1 MLCGTGRRWSGEA
14 TVYHRRT
21 AMFGVLVLLAGA
33 LVSTAGARSANADP
47 RPAGVGPAP
56 VSRWLFDEGSGQT
69 AADSMGAHPA
79 TLVGNAGW
87 TAGIQGSSALSTDGA
102 GDYVD
107 AGATVLDTAQSFTAN
122 AWVRLDR
129 VSGYQTV
136 VSIDG
141 NQVSGF
147 YLQFRDDTRR
157 FAFVKLPAD
166 VAAGAPA
173 FPSATFDPV
182 VGQWYQLTGVFDA
195 AAQTLSLYVNGQ
207 LQGTTP
213 APATWVAGG
222 HLVIGRG
229 RFGGNLVDYVD
240 GGIDDVRVYANALT
254 PAEVAQLAT
263 NGSWRF
269 DEGAGTTAADDSLSN
284 HHGTLTGGATWTAG
298 VVGATAVDFDGATGF
313 VDMPAPVVDTSQSF
327 SVAAWVRVDSPD
339 GFRTAV
345 SVDGESVSGF
355 FLQRRNDGRFA
366 FTVIG
371 SDAPGPGV
379 VAGSAFTAR
388 TGQWYHLVGVY
399 DRVAGTVSLY
409 VNGSFQQA
417 VPHATPW
424 RAAGHFTVGRARF
437 NGSTVDF
444 WDGAVDDVRTFPFPI
459 DAGSAAALA
468 TSGLWHLD
476 EGSGTVA
483 RNASPDAAP
492 ATLRGSGA
500 TWTAGAAGQAVA
512 LDGTSDVVVEDRPA
526 LDIGTDSA
534 SLAAWVR
541 TTSPLFQPVVG
552 KGAAGSGDP
561 GYRIAVDG
569 GRVVARIGGG
579 AARLEVSTVA
589 ASTADGEWHSVA
601 FVLDRG
607 AQRLRL
613 YLDGEAAAIAVA
625 DGSCGVLA
633 APDALDT
640 TACPAANGDSAAEFT
655 MGSTAGAAPRLVG
668 AVDEVQ
674 LVRFALTADQVA
686 VLAGA
691 NGITVDAADV
701 RVATRRS
708 TYGLILEDISHSV
721 DGGIYA
727 ELIRN
732 RTFKES
738 YQPGS
743 GPGAG
748 PVPYW
753 SPVTDGAA
761 TGSIAI
767 DPAQPLNGAI
777 DRSLRVHIGSLPPAG
792 RIGAANIGYYGIAV
806 RPSTAYRGSLWARSS
821 PGWQGSMLVSLEKP
835 DGTVLASRTVTGVGP
850 AWAEH
855 EFILRTPAGIAP
867 STDNRFV
874 VSLLN
879 SCRRSTCPAVTEQDV
894 WLSVVSMFP
903 PTYKNRPNGLRP
915 DLAEKFAAL
924 KPGLLRIP
932 GGNYL
937 EGVTLD
943 TRFDWKATLGP
954 IEQRPG
960 HQNTAWGYWSTDGMG
975 LLEYLRMAEDIGAQP
990 LLAVF
995 AGYTLNG
1002 QHVPQEEFGPY
1013 IQDALDEIEYV
1024 IGDTSTTWGARRAA
1038 DGHPAPF
1045 PLSYVEVGN
1054 EDWFDTSGSYAWRF
1068 TEMYDAI
1075 KARYPQLKVIATTG
1089 GLQGGAASSTPT
1101 GRVPDLSDDH
1111 YYAPPSFFATVAD
1124 RYDRADRAG
1133 RQYLVGE
1140 YGAQE
1145 GTPTPTLRA
1154 AVGEAAMLTG
1164 LERNSDMVIGSMY
1177 APILVHESDPNW
1189 PSNMVGFDASRSYGS
1204 PSYWVVHMF
1213 ANNLG
1218 AHVVGSRLTGASTLE
1233 HVVTRTTQGGATTF
1247 YIKIVNATAQI
1258 QSARLTFLGVTDIDG
1273 TGTRTVLT
1281 GDPSTRN
1288 TLDLPGTVVPV
1299 TQQITGLGRSTR
1311 LSVPANSVTVL
1322 RVTGH

>member
-1 MLCGTGRRWSGEA
+1 
-14 TVYHRRT
+14 VYPRNR
-21 AMFGVLVLLAGA
+21 LIVLLSALALVAGA
-33 LVSTAGARSANADP
+33 LAGTLRSPEAH
-47 RPAGVGPAP
+47 AGTGPTP
-56 VSRWLFDEGSGQT
+56 VSRWQFDEGTGQT
-69 AADSMGAHPA
+69 AGDSAGVHPA
-79 TLVGNAGW
+79 SLIGNAGW
-87 TAGIQGSSALSTDGA
+87 TPGIQGPSALSLDGA
-102 GDYVD
+102 GDYAD
-107 AGATVLDTAQSFTAN
+107 AGASVIDTSQSFTASG
-122 AWVRLDR
+122 WVRLDR
-129 VSGYQTV
+129 ATGYQTL
-136 VSIDG
+136 VSVDG

-166 VAAGAPA
+166 ASAGAPA
-173 FPSATFDPV
+173 FPSANFDPV

-207 LQGTTP
+207 LEGITP

-240 GGIDDVRVYANALT
+240 GSIDDVRVWASALT
-254 PAEVAQLAT
+254 AAEVAQLAT

-269 DEGAGTTAADDSLSN
+269 DEGTGTTAEDDSLAN
-284 HHGTLTGGATWTAG
+284 VHGTLTGGATWTPG
-298 VVGATAVDFDGATGF
+298 VVGASAVDFNGTNGF

-327 SVAAWVRVDSPD
+327 SVAAWVRTDVPT

-345 SVDGESVSGF
+345 SVDGDSVSGF
-355 FLQRRNDGRFA
+355 FLQLRNDGRLA

-371 SDAPGPGV
+371 ADAPGPGV
-379 VAGSAFTAR
+379 VAGSTLPAR

-399 DRVAGTVSLY
+399 NRAANNISLY
-409 VNGSFQQA
+409 VNGSLQQTIA
-417 VPHATPW
+417 HTTPW
-424 RAAGHFTVGRARF
+424 RANGHFVAGRAKF
-437 NGSTVDF
+437 NGGMVDW
-444 WDGAVDDVRTFPFPI
+444 WDGAVDDVRTFPFPV
-459 DAGSAAALA
+459 DAGAAAALA

-476 EGSGTVA
+476 EGSGTLA

-492 ATLRGSGA
+492 ATLRGAGA
-500 TWTAGAAGQAVA
+500 TWTMGASGQAVA
-512 LDGTSDVVVEDRPA
+512 LDGTSDVFVDDRPA
-526 LDIGTDSA
+526 LNIGTNSA

-541 TTSPLFQPVVG
+541 TASAAPQPVVS
-552 KGAAGSGDP
+552 KGIAGP
-561 GYRIAVDG
+561 ADG
-569 GRVVARIGGG
+569 GYGLAINGGRAVARIGGG
-579 AARLEVSTVA
+579 ADRLEVSTVA
-589 ASTADGEWHSVA
+589 ATVADGQWHALA
-601 FVLDRG
+601 FVLDRTT
-607 AQRLRL
+607 QRLRL
-613 YLDGEAAAIAVA
+613 YVDGEAANLTVA
-625 DGSCGVLA
+625 TGSCGVLA
-633 APDALDT
+633 SPDALDT
-640 TACPAANGDSAAEFT
+640 TACPSATGDSTAQFT
-655 MGSTAGAAPRLVG
+655 MGSTSGAAPWLTG
-668 AVDEVQ
+668 AVDEVR
-674 LVRFALTADQVA
+674 LVRFALTGEQVA

-691 NGITVDAADV
+691 NGISVDATDIRAAV
-701 RVATRRS
+701 RRS

-727 ELIRN
+727 ELVRN
-732 RTFKES
+732 RTFKEP

-753 SPVTDGAA
+753 SLVTGGGA

-767 DPAQPLNGAI
+767 DQTVPLNTAI
-777 DRSLRVHIGSLPPAG
+777 DRSLKVHIGSLA
-792 RIGAANIGYYGIAV
+792 RNQRLGASNIGYYGIAV
-806 RPSTAYRGSLWARSS
+806 RPSTTYRGSLWVKTS
-821 PGWQGSMLVSLEKP
+821 PGWQGTVQVSLDKP
-835 DGTVLASRTVTGVGP
+835 DGTVLANRAITGAGTD
-850 AWAEH
+850 WAKH
-855 EFILRTPAGIAP
+855 EFTLRTPAGIAS
-867 STDNRFV
+867 STDNRLV
-874 VSLLN
+874 VSL
-879 SCRRSTCPAVTEQDV
+879 RSNQTVTEQDV
-894 WLSVVSMFP
+894 WLSVVSLFP

-915 DLAEKFAAL
+915 DLAEKFTAL
-924 KPGLLRIP
+924 KAGLLRIP

-943 TRFDWKATLGP
+943 TRFDWKKTLGP
-954 IEQRPG
+954 IDQRAG

-975 LLEYLRMAEDIGAQP
+975 LLEYLRMAEDIGAEP

-1024 IGDTSTTWGARRAA
+1024 IGDVSTPWGARRAA

-1054 EDWFDTSGSYAWRF
+1054 EDWFDGSGSYAWRF
-1068 TEMYDAI
+1068 TDMYDAI

-1111 YYAPPSFFATVAD
+1111 YYAPPSFFAGVAD

-1145 GTPTPTLRA
+1145 GNPTPTLRA

-1177 APILVHESDPNW
+1177 APILVHENDPNW
-1189 PSNMVGFDASRSYGS
+1189 PSNMVGFDAGRSYGS

-1218 AHVVGSRLTGASTLE
+1218 AQVVGARLTGAGALD
-1233 HVVTRTTQGGATTF
+1233 HVVTKTTQGGTTTF
-1247 YIKIVNATAQI
+1247 YVKIVNTTGQI
-1258 QSARLTFLGVTDIDG
+1258 QSARLSFLGVSSIDG

-1281 GDPSTRN
+1281 GNPSTRN
-1288 TLDLPGTVVPV
+1288 TLDQPGAVTPV
-1299 TQQITGLGRSTR
+1299 TEQVSGLGLSTR
-1311 LSVPANSVTVL
+1311 LSIPANSVTVL

>member
-1 MLCGTGRRWSGEA
+1 MHPFVRTGNRP
-14 TVYHRRT
+14 V
-21 AMFGVLVLLAGA
+21 AMFCVLALLASA
-33 LVSTAGARSANADP
+33 LAATAQTPAAR
-47 RPAGVGPAP
+47 AGTGPAP
-56 VSRWLFDEGSGQT
+56 VSRWLFDEGTGQT

-87 TAGIQGSSALSTDGA
+87 TAGIQGPSALSLDGA
-102 GDYVD
+102 GDYAD
-107 AGATVLDTAQSFTAN
+107 AGTTILDTAQSFTVSG
-122 AWVRLDR
+122 WVRLDR
-129 VSGYQTV
+129 ATGYQTV

-141 NQVSGF
+141 TQVSGF

-157 FAFVKLPAD
+157 FAFVKLPGDAS
-166 VAAGAPA
+166 VGAPA
-173 FPSATFDPV
+173 FPSATFDPA

-195 AAQTLSLYVNGQ
+195 AAQVLSLYVDGQ

-213 APATWVAGG
+213 APTTWVAGG
-222 HLVIGRG
+222 NLVIGRG
-229 RFGGNLVDYVD
+229 RFGGNPVDYVD
-240 GGIDDVRVYANALT
+240 GAIDDVRVYATALT
-254 PAEVAQLAT
+254 AAEVAQLAT

-269 DEGAGTTAADDSLSN
+269 DEGAGTTAADDSLAN
-284 HHGTLTGGATWTAG
+284 VHGTLTGGATWTPG
-298 VVGATAVDFDGATGF
+298 VVGPSAVEFDGLTGF

-327 SVAAWVRVDSPD
+327 SVAAWVRSDSPS

-355 FLQRRNDGRFA
+355 FLQRRNDGRLA

-371 SDAPGPGV
+371 SDAPGPGA
-379 VAGSAFTAR
+379 VAGSSFTAR

-409 VNGSFQQA
+409 VNGSLQES
-417 VPHATPW
+417 VPHTTPW
-424 RAAGHFTVGRARF
+424 RAGGHLVVGRARF

-444 WDGAVDDVRTFPFPI
+444 WDGAVDDVRTFPFPV

-500 TWTAGAAGQAVA
+500 TWTAGAAGSAVA
-512 LDGTSDVVVEDRPA
+512 LDGTSDVFVDDRPA

-534 SLAAWVR
+534 SLATWVR
-541 TTSPLFQPVVG
+541 TTSTTFQPVVS
-552 KGAAGSGDP
+552 KGAAGPDDP
-561 GYRIAVDG
+561 GYRIAVDA

-579 AARLEVSTVA
+579 AARLEVSTVDA
-589 ASTADGEWHSVA
+589 RAADGEWHSLA
-601 FVLDRG
+601 FVLDR
-607 AQRLRL
+607 ASQRLRL
-613 YLDGEAAAIAVA
+613 YVDGETAALSVVA
-625 DGSCGVLA
+625 GSCGVLA

-640 TACPAANGDSAAEFT
+640 TACPAATGDSDAPFT
-655 MGSTAGAAPRLVG
+655 MGSTAGAAPRLTG
-668 AVDEVQ
+668 AVDEVR
-674 LVRFALTADQVA
+674 LVRFALTAEQVA
-686 VLAGA
+686 VIAGA
-691 NGITVDAADV
+691 NGITVDAGDV
-701 RVATRRS
+701 RATTRRS

-727 ELIRN
+727 ELVRN
-732 RTFKES
+732 RTFREP

-753 SPVTDGAA
+753 SLVTGGGA
-761 TGSIAI
+761 TGSLAV
-767 DPAQPLNGAI
+767 DLAQPLNTAI
-777 DRSLRVHIGSLPPAG
+777 DRSLRVHIGSLSRGG
-792 RIGAANIGYYGIAV
+792 RIGAANIGYYGIGV
-806 RPSTAYRGSLWARSS
+806 QPSTTYRGSLWARST
-821 PGWQGSMLVSLEKP
+821 PGWQGSVQVSLEKP
-835 DGTVLASRTVTGVGP
+835 DGTVLASRSLTAVGTG
-850 AWAEH
+850 WAKH
-855 EFILRTPAGIAP
+855 EFTLRTPGGIAP
-867 STDNRFV
+867 SADNRLV
-874 VSLLN
+874 VSL
-879 SCRRSTCPAVTEQDV
+879 RSNQPVAEQDV
-894 WLSVVSMFP
+894 WLSVVSLFP

-915 DLAEKFAAL
+915 DLAEKFTAL

-937 EGVTLD
+937 EGVTLE

-954 IEQRPG
+954 IDQRPG

-1002 QHVPQEEFGPY
+1002 QHVPQEQFGPHV
-1013 IQDALDEIEYV
+1013 QDALDEIEYV

-1068 TEMYDAI
+1068 TDMYDAI

-1111 YYAPPSFFATVAD
+1111 YYAPPTFFTSVAD

-1145 GTPTPTLRA
+1145 GSPTPTLRA
-1154 AVGEAAMLTG
+1154 AIGEAAMLTG
-1164 LERNSDMVIGSMY
+1164 LERNNDMVIGSMY
-1177 APILVHESDPNW
+1177 APILVHESDSNW

-1213 ANNLG
+1213 GNNLG
-1218 AHVVGSRLTGASTLE
+1218 AQVVGSRLTGASALE
-1233 HVVTRTTQGGATTF
+1233 QVVTKTTQGGTTVF
-1247 YIKIVNATAQI
+1247 YVKIVNATAQV
-1258 QSARLTFLGVTDIDG
+1258 QSARLNFLGVTSIDG

-1281 GDPSTRN
+1281 GDPSMRN
-1288 TLDLPGTVVPV
+1288 MLSAPTAIVPV
-1299 TQQITGLGRSTR
+1299 TGQITGLGLSSR